1 MQEEERCSSTN
12 RLAVTR
18 ATSIRGARTI
28 AAFASTASAA
38 KVIDFT
44 SSVGSIDTIKV
55 SFNPGIMG

>member
-1 MQEEERCSSTN
+1 MQEEEIYSSTN
-12 RLAVTR
+12 RQAVTR
-18 ATSIRGARTI
+18 ATSIRGVRII
-28 AAFASTASAA
+28 AAFAGTASAA